1 MARRGEHSQEQIK
14 AMVLT
19 AAENLVQEEGF
30 AGLKVRKIA
39 MEIGYTVGSI
49 YMVYDNLADLITH
62 IKARTLD
69 DLTVQLNQV
78 SPQLDAEQQLINL
91 ASTYLSF
98 ADQNFNRWRMIF
110 EHNPSD
116 DTPLP
121 EWYQHKVEQIFQRLE
136 KLFKQLAPETTATE
150 QHRAA
155 RALWSGIHGVCILS
169 LTGKLDIVGVQDVEN
184 TVILLTESFIQGWTT
199 HITRPI

>member
-19 AAENLVQEEGF
+19 AAENLVKEEGF

-39 MEIGYTVGSI
+39 MEMGYTVGSI
-49 YMVYDNLADLITH
+49 YMVFDNLADLITH
-62 IKARTLD
+62 VKARTLD
-69 DLTVQLNQV
+69 DLSLQLNQV
-78 SPQLDAEQQLINL
+78 STQLDAEQQLIDL

-98 ADQNFNRWRMIF
+98 ADQNFNLWRMIF

-121 EWYQHKVEQIFQRLE
+121 EWYQHKISQIFQRIE
-136 KLFKQLAPETTATE
+136 ALFKQLAPNTSAIE

-155 RALWSGIHGVCILS
+155 GALWSGIHGVCILS
-169 LTGKLDIVGVQDVEN
+169 LTGKLDIVGIQDVKN
-184 TVILLTESFIQGWTT
+184 TVVLLAENFIQGWMTNIAT
-199 HITRPI
+199 Q